1 MKVLFLDVDGVITV
15 ADGTGRLCED
25 KLERLQRVVL
35 QTQSTIVISSNW
47 RLFPQ
52 LKTRLVMALHEHG
65 GMRVVGCTPDH
76 GERVHGDAVS
86 LPFPPMPSVGVAPLP
101 TLPFP
106 RRGRGGE
113 QQNQPRHACG
123 STQIIMLVPTS
134 PPFRAQVR
142 PEEIVAWIKDWRG
155 EPIEAWC
162 AVDDRPLLTERGGAG
177 LDGHFVEVDEMH
189 GLTERAVERLLAVL
203 HTEPDDPEVMGAT
216 STTVA
221 AATPDGDRLSPDSVL
236 SVQPLSSAS
245 KPLIPQRLG
254 GKPLGTPAGS
264 RRPRLTAA
272 PPPPLQSSP
281 APAQGDPLGPRGG
294 GSPLGCQRGAAAA
307 L

>member
-65 GMRVVGCTPDH
+65 GMRVAGCTPDH

-134 PPFRAQVR
+134 PPPPGAGPTGGDCRLDQGVAGRAHRGLVR
-142 PEEIVAWIKDWRG
+142 RRRPAAADGARRRG
-155 EPIEAWC
+155 ARRALC
-162 AVDDRPLLTERGGAG
+162 GGGRDARADRARGGADPG
-177 LDGHFVEVDEMH
+177 RPAH
-189 GLTERAVERLLAVL
+189 GA
-203 HTEPDDPEVMGAT
+203 
-216 STTVA
+216 
-221 AATPDGDRLSPDSVL
+221 
-236 SVQPLSSAS
+236 
-245 KPLIPQRLG
+245 
-254 GKPLGTPAGS
+254 
-264 RRPRLTAA
+264 
-272 PPPPLQSSP
+272 
-281 APAQGDPLGPRGG
+281 
-294 GSPLGCQRGAAAA
+294 
-307 L
+307 